1 MGVVEMTRSYLSAA
15 VLAAVLAA
23 SPVSAAFA
31 QDHQH
36 NATVAGAFMAAA
48 QAQDRRAA
56 LQLLDEQ
63 VSIQFPSR
71 SSVARQGHAHGQ
83 PFVIGYLDGLFDSQR
98 ALSLDGGS
106 TARAGAVRFL
116 AHDTR
121 SNDRYAID
129 VEVRDEH
136 VVRVTVNLEGAATD
150 QTVASLDPS

>member
-1 MGVVEMTRSYLSAA
+1 LSAA
-15 VLAAVLAA
+15 ALAAVLAVL
-23 SPVSAAFA
+23 PVSAAFA
-31 QDHQH
+31 QGHQA

-48 QAQDRRAA
+48 QAQDRHAA
-56 LQLLDEQ
+56 LELLDEQ

-71 SSVARQGHAHGQ
+71 SSVAHQGHAEGQ

-98 ALSLDGGS
+98 ALSLDSGS
-106 TARAGAVRFL
+106 TARGSAVRFL
-116 AHDTR
+116 ARDAH

-136 VVRVTVNLEGAATD
+136 VVRVTVNLEGAAGPD

>member
-15 VLAAVLAA
+15 AMAAVLAA
-23 SPVSAAFA
+23 LPVSAAFA
-31 QDHQH
+31 QDHQP
-36 NATVAGAFMAAA
+36 NTTVAGAFMAAA

-71 SSVARQGHAHGQ
+71 ASGARQGHAEGQ

-98 ALSLDGGS
+98 ALSLDGDATLRGS
-106 TARAGAVRFL
+106 AVRFL
-116 AHDTR
+116 
-121 SNDRYAID
+121 DRYAID

-136 VVRVTVNLEGAATD
+136 VVRVTVNLEGAAAAD

>member
-1 MGVVEMTRSYLSAA
+1 MTRTSLPAA
-15 VLAAVLAA
+15 VLAAAIAILPASAALAQTA
-23 SPVSAAFA
+23 SP
-31 QDHQH
+31 

-56 LQLLDEQ
+56 LQLLDKQ

-71 SSVARQGHAHGQ
+71 SSVAHQGHAEGQ

-98 ALSLDGGS
+98 ALSLDGDATPRG
-106 TARAGAVRFL
+106 GAVRFL
-116 AHDTR
+116 AHDAR

-129 VEVRDEH
+129 VEVRNQH
-136 VVRVTVNLEGAATD
+136 VVRVTVNLEGAAAAD

>member
-1 MGVVEMTRSYLSAA
+1 MTRSYLSAA
-15 VLAAVLAA
+15 ALAAVLAVL
-23 SPVSAAFA
+23 PVSAAFA
-31 QDHQH
+31 QDHQA

-48 QAQDRRAA
+48 QAQDRHAA
-56 LQLLDEQ
+56 LELLDEQ

-71 SSVARQGHAHGQ
+71 SSAAHQGHAEGQ

-106 TARAGAVRFL
+106 TARGSAVRFL
-116 AHDTR
+116 AHDAR

-136 VVRVTVNLEGAATD
+136 VVRVTVNLEGASASG

>member
-1 MGVVEMTRSYLSAA
+1 MTRAHLSAA
-15 VLAAVLAA
+15 VLAAAIAILPASAALAQTA
-23 SPVSAAFA
+23 SP
-31 QDHQH
+31 

-48 QAQDRRAA
+48 QAQDRRVA

-71 SSVARQGHAHGQ
+71 SSARQGHAEGQ

-98 ALSLDGGS
+98 ALALDGGA
-106 TARAGAVRFL
+106 TAREGAVRFL

-136 VVRVTVNLEGAATD
+136 VVRVTVNLEGAGAPD